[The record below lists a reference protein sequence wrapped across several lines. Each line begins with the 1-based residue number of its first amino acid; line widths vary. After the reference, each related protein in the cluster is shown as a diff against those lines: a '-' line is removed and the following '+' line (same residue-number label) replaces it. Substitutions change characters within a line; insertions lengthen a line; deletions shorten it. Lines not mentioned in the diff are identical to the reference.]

1 MVGQL
6 VSTIIL
12 LATVLY
18 AGWCAC
24 HGSYPMSATAW
35 LLLLPF
41 VGTIA
46 AGQSLRQ
53 TLRGRPARPWRHAC
67 FFAFA
72 FASLLE
78 SLEWFRD
85 PMHDIASL
93 FGSHGRWGCGLFNDD
108 GSHAF
113 LLRDDTVPF
122 LLFAPVLFTT
132 AGHWLA
138 CRHPIVDRSV
148 RQ

>member
-1 MVGQL
+1 M
-6 VSTIIL
+6 L
-12 LATVLY
+12 LATVVY
-18 AGWCAC
+18 AGWCAG
-24 HGSYPMSATAW
+24 HGLYPMSAFSW
-35 LLLLPF
+35 LLLLPL
-41 VGTIA
+41 VGTIV

-53 TLRGRPARPWRHAC
+53 TQCSRPARPWHHAW
-67 FFAFA
+67 FFGFTL
-72 FASLLE
+72 ASLLE

-85 PMHDIASL
+85 PMHDIGL
-93 FGSHGRWGCGLFNDD
+93 FFGSHGRWGCGLFNDD

-122 LLFAPVLFTT
+122 LLFAPVLLAT

-138 CRHPIVDRSV
+138 CRRTIVDSRP